1 MIILLI
7 NNGIIY
13 VIKILFSCTGERIPF
28 HGRILFP
35 LLLGEPVICQ
45 NGYVLGC
52 KKNCQNTARIFSG
65 TKDVI
70 CVYYESS

>member
-1 MIILLI
+1 MLISLI

-45 NGYVLGC
+45 NGYVLAC
-52 KKNCQNTARIFSG
+52 KEFVKILQEYLV
-65 TKDVI
+65 DVI